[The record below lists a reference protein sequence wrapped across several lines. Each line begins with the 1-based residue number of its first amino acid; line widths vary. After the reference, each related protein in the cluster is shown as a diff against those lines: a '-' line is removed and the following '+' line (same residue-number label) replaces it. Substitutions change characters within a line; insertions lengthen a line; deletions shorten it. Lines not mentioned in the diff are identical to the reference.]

1 MDKDKII
8 VSVVIDKQAL
18 VDRAFDISKNPSEF
32 NEIKKVIDGK
42 NQFTRDI
49 DEFDDEGKKENN
61 TNLFSNIALDT
72 ILSDNPELAITKRL
86 NSLEDKKN
94 SFLAKMKKLVVTL
107 VTNENDERTTQTIIG
122 SIQLSRQFEGF
133 HINDGQLWKPV
144 RLGDFFRLN
153 RSFFDTKEKNM
164 ELVNLLKSFSA
175 KVQTTIKKEYSD
187 KIINTELDK
196 IRKLCPEIPIM
207 EV

>member
-18 VDRAFDISKNPSEF
+18 DDRAFDISKNPSEF

-61 TNLFSNIALDT
+61 TNLFANIALDI
-72 ILSDNPELAITKRL
+72 ILSDNPELAITKRI

-94 SFLAKMKKLVVTL
+94 SFLAKIKKL
-107 VTNENDERTTQTIIG
+107 DE
-122 SIQLSRQFEGF
+122 L
-133 HINDGQLWKPV
+133 
-144 RLGDFFRLN
+144 
-153 RSFFDTKEKNM
+153 KEKIKSG
-164 ELVNLLKSFSA
+164 EVPGTEGLRELLK
-175 KVQTTIKKEYSD
+175 
-187 KIINTELDK
+187 IIEDG
-196 IRKLCPEIPIM
+196 E
-207 EV
+207 

>member
-18 VDRAFDISKNPSEF
+18 VDRAFNISNTPSEF

-61 TNLFSNIALDT
+61 TNLFTNIALDI
-72 ILSDNPELAITKRL
+72 ILSDNQELAITKRI

-94 SFLAKMKKLVVTL
+94 SFLAKMKKL
-107 VTNENDERTTQTIIG
+107 DELQEKVKSG
-122 SIQLSRQFEGF
+122 EMPGVEG
-133 HINDGQLWKPV
+133 L
-144 RLGDFFRLN
+144 R
-153 RSFFDTKEKNM
+153 E
-164 ELVNLLKSFSA
+164 LLK
-175 KVQTTIKKEYSD
+175 V
-187 KIINTELDK
+187 
-196 IRKLCPEIPIM
+196 M
-207 EV
+207 EEGE

>member
-18 VDRAFDISKNPSEF
+18 VDRAFNISNTPSEF

-61 TNLFSNIALDT
+61 TNLFANIALDI
-72 ILSDNPELAITKRL
+72 ILSDNQELAITKRI

-94 SFLAKMKKLVVTL
+94 SFLAKMKKL
-107 VTNENDERTTQTIIG
+107 DE
-122 SIQLSRQFEGF
+122 
-133 HINDGQLWKPV
+133 
-144 RLGDFFRLN
+144 
-153 RSFFDTKEKNM
+153 
-164 ELVNLLKSFSA
+164 LLKKQKSEKMDGA
-175 KVQTTIKKEYSD
+175 ECIRELLKV
-187 KIINTELDK
+187 
-196 IRKLCPEIPIM
+196 M
-207 EV
+207 EEDE

>member
-18 VDRAFDISKNPSEF
+18 VDRAFDISKNLSEF

-49 DEFDDEGKKENN
+49 DEIDDEGKRENN
-61 TNLFSNIALDT
+61 TNLFAGIALDI

-94 SFLAKMKKLVVTL
+94 YFLDKMKKL
-107 VTNENDERTTQTIIG
+107 DELQKKVKNG
-122 SIQLSRQFEGF
+122 EVHGAEGF
-133 HINDGQLWKPV
+133 
-144 RLGDFFRLN
+144 R
-153 RSFFDTKEKNM
+153 E
-164 ELVNLLKSFSA
+164 LLK
-175 KVQTTIKKEYSD
+175 
-187 KIINTELDK
+187 
-196 IRKLCPEIPIM
+196 IM
-207 EV
+207 EEDV